1 MTYFVGILYSIVLLT
16 TIWSG
21 NTEYFNSQEES
32 QISRSRFFSSP
43 NYF

>member
-21 NTEYFNSQEES
+21 NTEYFNAQEES
-32 QISRSRFFSSP
+32 QISEKSFF
-43 NYF
+43 